1 MLRLNDGRS
10 RYFQNWDRDR
20 DLLFN
25 GHAHK
30 YLNFPIP
37 PLKRSIGEDAGTI
50 SLTLPNVGSAEFG
63 YLPLREWAQQD
74 FIENALL
81 QFWIFIGD
89 NILATYS
96 FSVAE
101 RVFSQRVI
109 ELRLRQPDDGF
120 ARALT
125 AVYDYNLIG
134 ETPNYSAF

>member
-1 MLRLNDGRS
+1 L
-10 RYFQNWDRDR
+10 
-20 DLLFN
+20 
-25 GHAHK
+25 
-30 YLNFPIP
+30 
-37 PLKRSIGEDAGTI
+37 
-50 SLTLPNVGSAEFG
+50 
-63 YLPLREWAQQD
+63 
-74 FIENALL
+74 IENALL
-81 QFWIFIGD
+81 QFWIFMGD

-101 RVFSQRVI
+101 RVFSQRAI